1 MTDEKFN
8 ELIVELDKYDKWITT
23 LFDGS
28 KVPHQTDEDFIN
40 DIEKILLKNNGL
52 NQQLKKHIET
62 TKAFDNLRNWGDK
75 DLIQLAINNIESK

>member
-28 KVPHQTDEDFIN
+28 KVPHQTDEGFIN
-40 DIEKILLKNNGL
+40 DI
-52 NQQLKKHIET
+52 
-62 TKAFDNLRNWGDK
+62 F
-75 DLIQLAINNIESK
+75 S